1 MIHVHHDE
9 LRTKMTASP
18 GILIRRSWAQFT
30 AGLPEDALITHGMNK
45 LDMLGCPSS
54 EWTEEEK
61 LGSLVSIQSEG
72 ERAIAY
78 MESTVVDISI
88 PPPSFKLVSLS
99 CISYILKPSN

>member
-61 LGSLVSIQSEG
+61 LGSLVSIQSE
-72 ERAIAY
+72 ERAMHRVY
-78 MESTVVDISI
+78 GKHCS
-88 PPPSFKLVSLS
+88 
-99 CISYILKPSN
+99 

>member
-61 LGSLVSIQSEG
+61 LGSLVSNSKRR
-72 ERAIAY
+72 ERCIAY
-78 MESTVVDISI
+78 MESTVV
-88 PPPSFKLVSLS
+88 
-99 CISYILKPSN
+99 

>member
-72 ERAIAY
+72 ERASRNG
-78 MESTVVDISI
+78 STVVDISI
-88 PPPSFKLVSLS
+88 PPPSFKLVSLPLS
-99 CISYILKPSN
+99 RSPLF